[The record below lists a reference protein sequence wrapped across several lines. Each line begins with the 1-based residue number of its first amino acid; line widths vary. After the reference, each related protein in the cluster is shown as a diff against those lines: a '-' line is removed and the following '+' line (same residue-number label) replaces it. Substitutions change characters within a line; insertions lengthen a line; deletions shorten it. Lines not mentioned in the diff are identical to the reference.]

1 MNKGLKIKEIIKGS
15 IASMGGIKEG
25 DIILSINGNPVNDE
39 IDLIFHGSDEILNTV
54 IKRDEKRI
62 NITLRRKENMELGI
76 IPEPMKIKTCKNRC
90 IFCFVSQLPPKMRR
104 SLYIKDDDY
113 RMSFL
118 YGNFITLTNLTE
130 EEKKRI
136 VKQGLSPL
144 YISVHTTNKEIRNI
158 MLGNPDAPDIIEEIK
173 FFAKNRIRL
182 HTQIVLCPGYN
193 DGDELKKTIRDLY
206 RFYPYVESI
215 GVVPVG
221 LTRFRT
227 NLREVTKYDAIN
239 AIKIINQ
246 FQKIF
251 KRRHGKHII
260 YAADELYIKA
270 KLPIPRTSYF
280 DDFPQFE
287 NGIGMVALFNK
298 MASKVKFPKLRIN
311 KKNLCTVTGISF
323 YPFLK
328 RFLEK
333 IKEKTGID
341 IQIFGIEN
349 RFFGNTVTVT
359 GLITGMDILRTL
371 IGNIDKDT
379 YLLIPDVMLKEKK
392 DTFLDDLTTDDISRE
407 LSVKVFPVE
416 STPQGLINALEVINE
431 N

>member
-1 MNKGLKIKEIIKGS
+1 MNKGLKVKEIIKES
-15 IASMGGIKEG
+15 IASTGGIKEG
-25 DIILSINGNPVNDE
+25 DIIISINGNPVNDE

-54 IKRDEKRI
+54 IKRDKKRI

-76 IPEPMKIKTCKNRC
+76 VPEPMRIKTCRNRC

-118 YGNFITLTNLTE
+118 YGNFITFTNLTE

-136 VKQGLSPL
+136 VRQKLSPL

-158 MLGNPDAPDIIEEIK
+158 MLGNPDAPDIIEEIR
-173 FFAKNRIRL
+173 FFTKNRIRL

-193 DGDELKKTIRDLY
+193 DGDELKRTIRDLY

-227 NLREVTKYDAIN
+227 NLKEVTKNDAIDAIN
-239 AIKIINQ
+239 TITQ

-251 KRRHGKHII
+251 KRRHGRHIV

-270 KLPIPRTSYF
+270 ELPIPRASHF
-280 DDFPQFE
+280 DDFSQIE

-298 MASKVKFPKLRIN
+298 MASRVRFPSLRIN
-311 KKNLCTVTGISF
+311 KNLYTVTGMSF

-328 RFLEK
+328 RFLETT
-333 IKEKTGID
+333 KEKTGID
-341 IQIFGIEN
+341 IQIFAVEN
-349 RFFGNTVTVT
+349 RFFGKTVTVA
-359 GLITGMDILRTL
+359 GLITGRDILRTL
-371 IGNIDKDT
+371 IGNIEKDS
-379 YLLIPDVMLKEKK
+379 YLLIPDVMLREKK

-407 LSVKVFPVE
+407 LSVNVIPVE